1 MCIRDRFGGYEV
13 PVGRR
18 FTTSP
23 KDAAEAMQYA
33 TQGGFNQ
40 LEPFAQYVK
49 RRREFLGEDE
59 DEFFDEDGNVIY
71 SGDVEKSLGGSI
83 T

>member
-1 MCIRDRFGGYEV
+1 
-13 PVGRR
+13 
-18 FTTSP
+18 
-23 KDAAEAMQYA
+23 MQYA